1 MKNYI
6 AASVLSIMALSSAAQ
21 AHPAR
26 VVSVQPIY
34 VHELVTMPVTRCSEV
49 YGYTQNPSSGDVL
62 TGAIIGGLIGK
73 ELADHDRGAIAG
85 AIIGGAIA
93 NNGRTQDVHTNCYT
107 EYVEEFAN
115 TGIIDYYFVTVQHG
129 REFIEF
135 ETQEYYEI
143 GEVVRLRGH

>member
-6 AASVLSIMALSSAAQ
+6 AASVLAFMALSSAAQ

-34 VHELVTMPVTRCSEV
+34 QHQLMTVPVARCSEV
-49 YGYTQNPSSGDVL
+49 YGNVPSSSGDVL
-62 TGAIIGGLIGK
+62 AGAIIGGIIGK

-107 EYVEEFAN
+107 EYVEEFVK
-115 TGIIDYYFVTVQHG
+115 TDVLDFYVVTVQHG